1 MNNEDFITFADGN
14 KITNK
19 YIYMGG
25 IFGTIS
31 KKSCVADLFYGTDY
45 NSHLGTRRGGMATFC
60 KEKGFVRSIHNLES
74 SYFRTKFEPTLDR
87 FEGATSGIGVIS
99 DTDAQPLIMNSHLGK
114 FAICTVAKILNKDEL
129 TIEMLEKNMHFAEMS
144 SGSTNPTELVAL
156 LIIQGKTFK
165 EGIENV
171 YRHIKGSCTMLLL
184 TDHGII
190 CARDS
195 WGRTPIIIGKKDG
208 AYAASSESTS
218 FPNLDFDTVYN
229 VGPGEIVKLTADGM
243 EQIRKPNKKMQVCS
257 FLWVYYGF
265 PTSTYEGKNVEQ
277 ARFDNG
283 FNMAKTDP
291 VEADCCSGIPDSGT
305 GMAMGYA
312 AGKNVP
318 YQRCIAK
325 YTPTWPRSFTPS
337 NQSMR
342 SLVAKMKLIPNKAML
357 QGKKVLFCDDSIV
370 RGTQL
375 RDNVKELFDQAGL
388 KECHMR
394 IACPP
399 LVYGCPFI
407 NFTSSKSDME
417 LITRRMIQKFEGDP
431 NKNLD
436 KYATTDSPEY
446 KRMVDEIAKELGLT
460 TLKFNTIEQLIE
472 AIGLPKCKVCT
483 HCFDGSSQFS
493 LETFADED

>member
-1 MNNEDFITFADGN
+1 
-14 KITNK
+14 
-19 YIYMGG
+19 MGG

-129 TIEMLEKNMHFAEMS
+129 TNEMLKKNMHFAEMS

-291 VEADCCSGIPDSGT
+291 VEVDCCSGIPDSGT

-375 RDNVKELFDQAGL
+375 RDNVKVLFDQAGL

-472 AIGLPKCKVCT
+472 AIGLPKCQVCT

>member
-129 TIEMLEKNMHFAEMS
+129 TNEMLEKSMHFAEMS

-291 VEADCCSGIPDSGT
+291 VEVDCCSGIPDSGT

-375 RDNVKELFDQAGL
+375 RDNVKVLFDQAGL

>member
-1 MNNEDFITFADGN
+1 
-14 KITNK
+14 
-19 YIYMGG
+19 MGG

-60 KEKGFVRSIHNLES
+60 KEKGFVRSIHNLEN
-74 SYFRTKFEPTLDR
+74 SYFRTKFEPSLDK

-99 DTDAQPLIMNSHLGK
+99 DTDAQPLIMNSHFGR
-114 FAICTVAKILNKDEL
+114 FAICTVAKIVNIDEL
-129 TIEMLEKNMHFAEMS
+129 TRELLDKNMHFAEMS
-144 SGSTNPTELVAL
+144 SGSTNPTELIAL
-156 LIIQGKTFK
+156 LIIQGKTFR

-171 YRHIKGSCTMLLL
+171 YRHIKGSCTMMLL
-184 TDHGII
+184 TEEGII

-195 WGRTPIIIGKKDG
+195 WGRTPLIIGRKDG
-208 AYAASSESTS
+208 VRAASSETT
-218 FPNLDFDTVYN
+218 FPNLDFETEYEL
-229 VGPGEIVKLTADGM
+229 GPGEIVRITADGM
-243 EQIRKPNKKMQVCS
+243 EQLRQPNKKMQVCS

-265 PTSTYEGKNVEQ
+265 PTSTYEGRNVEQ
-277 ARFDNG
+277 VRFDNG
-283 FNMAKTDP
+283 YNLAKTDP
-291 VEADCCSGIPDSGT
+291 VEVDCCSGIPDSGT

-312 AGKNVP
+312 AGKGVP

-337 NQSMR
+337 NQKMR

-357 QGKKVLFCDDSIV
+357 NGKRVLFCDDSIV

-375 RDNVKELFDQAGL
+375 RDNVKVLFDQAGL

-417 LITRRMIQKFEGDP
+417 LITRRMIEKFEGDA

-436 KYATTDSPEY
+436 KYATTGSPEY
-446 KRMVDEIAKELGLT
+446 NRMVDAIAKDLGLT
-460 TLKFNTIEQLIE
+460 TLKFNTIEQLIN
-472 AIGLPKCKVCT
+472 AIGLPKCQVCT
-483 HCFDGSSQFS
+483 HCFDGSSKFS
-493 LETFADED
+493 LDEKADE